1 MFSDV
6 RSEAESAAQL
16 VADAGGEIVGRT
28 RLQKIAFLLEVMELG
43 SGFEFEYKH
52 YGPYSERL
60 TSAIK
65 YADLFELVHED
76 IKPTAWGGFY
86 SIFRVGAGIH
96 VTENN
101 QSRAAAITLG
111 NAADPV
117 ELELAATAVLLAIE
131 GEVDPWKE
139 TEVRKPD
146 KAAHGK
152 LQRSK
157 ELLKKFRAISAGDKL
172 PAIV

>member
-1 MFSDV
+1 MSSNV

-60 TSAIK
+60 TSAIR

-86 SIFRVGAGIH
+86 SIFKAGAEARP
-96 VTENN
+96 VTSDQN
-101 QSRAAAITLG
+101 RAVAIALG
-111 NAADPV
+111 NSADPV

-131 GEVDPWKE
+131 GESDPWRE

-146 KAAHGK
+146 KAANGK

-157 ELLKKFRAISAGDKL
+157 ELLKKFRAMSSGDKL